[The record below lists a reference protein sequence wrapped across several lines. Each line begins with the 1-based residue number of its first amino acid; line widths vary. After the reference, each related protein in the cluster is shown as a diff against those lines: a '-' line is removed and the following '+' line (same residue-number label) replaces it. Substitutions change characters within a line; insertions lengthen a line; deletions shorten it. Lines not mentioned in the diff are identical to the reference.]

1 MGADEQSV
9 TGISPAST
17 ATHTPRLTRS
27 GARRRGDEY
36 QDVQAQS
43 ILVEWL
49 GNADRYQWVQLEA
62 DESGFLD
69 DILALRSDGVLDA
82 WQVKY
87 STVSHA
93 PDELWG
99 WDALLEQKLGA
110 RGPKQ
115 SLLQKWFVT
124 WEDYLSRGIEV
135 APGLLTNRRAAPELT
150 LGAPWGGYVQW
161 TDLHEETRRK
171 ILALLGDEA
180 RVRAFFEVFHFRV
193 GEPSLRELEDGTRE
207 RFERLGGTP
216 SGLYALEKAVREWV
230 NTKDNP
236 PPDGHIHLAEVR
248 RVAKLKTHPVRLRT
262 FLPPITFFER
272 YMEPQLLFH
281 HRLPQVG
288 RRAQLNDL
296 LTFVEGGAQIGLLP
310 GRGGSGKSKL
320 LHTLCRRLARR
331 RPDLSVRLVAEPPSI
346 TETALEELPDDNC
359 LVIVDDAHRATGI
372 EVLFAAA
379 RQNPKLK
386 VLLVTRPHAT
396 DYLAAQARS
405 AGFDRNHIVINKSL
419 PELNYAREHR
429 RLARLVLGRDWAH
442 YADRLASVTR
452 DSPFLTV
459 LGGEL
464 LRTEQV
470 APSFLDR
477 YDKFREEVLSKFRDV
492 QFGHIISQLDPRF
505 TQQLCAEVLPLV
517 AALTPFDLENA
528 ALLQAV
534 ARLMG
539 TDEVKLKQLLGA
551 LVKGGALVR
560 GGRLLRIV
568 PDVLS
573 DFILHEACF
582 TPDGVPTGWATR
594 VYQEVAGFRLDVVLR
609 NLAEL
614 DWRIRTAPQTQD
626 QDYPGPATYET
637 GLLDFVWRDIEERFR
652 GSSLAERKDW
662 LTRLERIASMQPHR
676 LWPLVEIA
684 LNEPASEDR
693 AEDSQELRPWH
704 RPTTQADVLGALA
717 PILRGVARDERY
729 TARCADLL
737 WEMGR
742 NQETRQGYSSS
753 AIETL
758 RQLASYEKG
767 KPLVFSHIV
776 LERCREWMND
786 PDIHKYRHSV
796 LEVLSPMLERR
807 VNWTETDGRW
817 LSYGSFT
824 LPPEPLREL
833 RHGALELVERCAL
846 SGERRIVLEALH
858 TLHTPVSEEGLW
870 GLRNEDP
877 TEWQAWEEET
887 IAALEIVA
895 RVADSNNDPFV
906 RLRIWEELHL
916 QAEHGPRPA
925 VRSRAR
931 EILEAIPHS
940 FESRFILLLTGSH
953 GWERYRR
960 TWVHPE
966 EDDDDWLKADQATRH
981 IIDQKRYQRNAEF
994 ARQVTREWVELHP
1007 VPREGFDALDEWINR
1022 IETSGWWKDFWTRSN
1037 PFMLQLAT
1045 DYPSYA
1051 RALCEI
1057 ATEKPEART
1066 TGKCD
1071 DLLCEIRRQDQKEA
1085 LKLVQHFLKENHP
1098 NLWLR
1103 VAGSYA
1109 WRCWPA
1115 DPLPEEWQIV
1125 RDLLAFPHPQVKRSA
1140 ARIVQAIASADMARA
1155 IEMVFETEVG
1165 EDSELADTLFAIFEE
1180 RRGFN
1185 FGEIKSDDLGRL
1197 LEKLSTVESVRSY
1210 HLGRFLL
1217 QAALRD
1223 PVAVARFLLGRVR
1236 RKIQLDKERVEK
1248 PVTDVRLQMQQT
1260 LDKFGGLP
1268 ESGFHDEKFQEV
1280 ANHRDYRDALR
1291 LLRDAALNEEY
1302 RWALIYE
1309 DTLSEL
1315 FRDFSLNYCFASLE
1329 VLNEWIDSG
1338 DCIKVRAAVYLLG
1351 DTYLGFYVRNLP
1363 FVSNYLRRAKVCG
1376 KTVFEAVERAML
1388 HSAEYGPP
1396 RAMASRR
1403 GERSNAL
1410 FHNAIKALEQVQGDT
1425 LTTRFFQQIR
1435 DKGQE
1440 MIRSEMR
1447 QDAEEEVFFRS

>member
-1 MGADEQSV
+1 M
-9 TGISPAST
+9 
-17 ATHTPRLTRS
+17 
-27 GARRRGDEY
+27 
-36 QDVQAQS
+36 
-43 ILVEWL
+43 
-49 GNADRYQWVQLEA
+49 
-62 DESGFLD
+62 
-69 DILALRSDGVLDA
+69 
-82 WQVKY
+82 
-87 STVSHA
+87 
-93 PDELWG
+93 
-99 WDALLEQKLGA
+99 
-110 RGPKQ
+110 
-115 SLLQKWFVT
+115 
-124 WEDYLSRGIEV
+124 
-135 APGLLTNRRAAPELT
+135 
-150 LGAPWGGYVQW
+150 
-161 TDLHEETRRK
+161 
-171 ILALLGDEA
+171 
-180 RVRAFFEVFHFRV
+180 
-193 GEPSLRELEDGTRE
+193 
-207 RFERLGGTP
+207 
-216 SGLYALEKAVREWV
+216 
-230 NTKDNP
+230 
-236 PPDGHIHLAEVR
+236 
-248 RVAKLKTHPVRLRT
+248 
-262 FLPPITFFER
+262 
-272 YMEPQLLFH
+272 
-281 HRLPQVG
+281 
-288 RRAQLNDL
+288 
-296 LTFVEGGAQIGLLP
+296 P

-331 RPDLSVRLVAEPPSI
+331 HPDLSVRLVAENLPI
-346 TETALEELPDDNC
+346 KETALEELPDDSC
-359 LVIVDDAHRATGI
+359 LVIVDDAHRTAGI
-372 EVLFAAA
+372 EVLLAAA
-379 RQNPKLK
+379 RQNPNLK

-405 AGFDRNHIVINKSL
+405 AGFDRNHIVINKPL
-419 PELNYAREHR
+419 PDLNYAHEHR
-429 RLARLVLGRDWAH
+429 RLARLVLGRDWTH
-442 YADRLASVTR
+442 YADKLASVTR
-452 DSPFLTV
+452 DSPLLTV

-477 YDKFREEVLSKFRDV
+477 HDAFREEVLSRFRDI

-505 TQQLCAEVLPLV
+505 TPQLCAEVLPLV
-517 AALTPFDLENA
+517 AALTPVDLENTS
-528 ALLQAV
+528 LLQAV
-534 ARLMG
+534 ARLSE
-539 TDEVKLKQLLGA
+539 TNEVKLKQLLGA

-560 GGRLLRIV
+560 GGRLVRIV

-582 TPDGVPTGWATR
+582 TPDGMPTGWASR
-594 VYQEVAGFRLDVVLR
+594 VYQEVVGFRLDVVLR
-609 NLAEL
+609 NLSEL
-614 DWRIRTAPQTQD
+614 DWRVRTAARNQD
-626 QDYPGPATYET
+626 QSSTDPVTSET

-652 GSSLAERKDW
+652 TSSLAERKDW

-684 LNEPASEDR
+684 LNEPASKDR
-693 AEDSQELRPWH
+693 GEVSPELRPWH
-704 RPTTQADVLGALA
+704 RPTTQADVLAALA

-742 NQETRQGYSSS
+742 DQETRQGYSSS

-758 RQLASYEKG
+758 RRLASYEKG

-833 RHGALELVERCAL
+833 RHGALELVERCTL
-846 SGERRIVLEALH
+846 SGERRVVLEALH

-870 GLRNEDP
+870 GLRDEDP

-895 RVADSNNDPFV
+895 RVSERNDDPFV

-931 EILEAIPHS
+931 EILEAIPHT
-940 FESRFILLLTGSH
+940 FDSRFILLLTGSH

-960 TWVHPE
+960 TWAHPE
-966 EDDDDWLKADQATRH
+966 EDDDDWLKADQATRLL
-981 IIDQKRYQRNAEF
+981 IDQKRFRRDAEF

-1007 VPREGFDALDEWINR
+1007 NPREGFDALDEWIKR
-1022 IETSGWWKDFWTRSN
+1022 IEASGWWKDFWTRSN
-1037 PFMLQLAT
+1037 PFMLQLAA

-1051 RALCEI
+1051 RTLCEI
-1057 ATEKPEART
+1057 ATEKPEAHT

-1071 DLLCEIRRQDQKEA
+1071 DLLCELRRQDQKEA
-1085 LKLVQHFLKENHP
+1085 LKLVHHFLKQDHP

-1155 IEMVFETEVG
+1155 IEMIFETEVG

-1185 FGEIKSDDLGRL
+1185 FGEIKSDDLERL

-1223 PVAVARFLLGRVR
+1223 PAAVARFLLGRVR
-1236 RKIQLDKERVEK
+1236 RKIQIDKVRIER
-1248 PVTDVRLQMQQT
+1248 PVTDIRLQIQQT

-1268 ESGFHDEKFQEV
+1268 ESGFHDEKLQEV
-1280 ANHRDYRDALR
+1280 ANHPDYRDALR
-1291 LLRDAALNEEY
+1291 FLRDAALNEEY

-1315 FRDFSLNYCFASLE
+1315 FRDFSLNYSSASLE

-1363 FVSNYLRRAKVCG
+1363 FVSNYLRRAKDCG
-1376 KTVFEAVERAML
+1376 TTIFEEVERAML

-1396 RAMASRR
+1396 RAMASHR

-1410 FHNAIKALEQVQGDT
+1410 FHNAIKALEQVQGDP
-1425 LTTRFFQQIR
+1425 LTVHFFQLIR

-1440 MIRSEMR
+1440 MIRSEMQ

>member
-1 MGADEQSV
+1 MDANEQNV
-9 TGISPAST
+9 TGIPPATS
-17 ATHTPRLTRS
+17 ATHALRLTRS

-36 QDVQAQS
+36 QDVQALS

-49 GNADRYQWVQLEA
+49 EQADRYQWVQLEA

-69 DILALRSDGVLDA
+69 DILALRSDGVLDV
-82 WQVKY
+82 WQVKF
-87 STVSHA
+87 STISHA
-93 PDELWG
+93 PDDMWG
-99 WDALLEQKLGA
+99 WDALLEQKPGV
-110 RGPKQ
+110 RGPRS

-124 WEDYLSRGIEV
+124 WQDYLSRGIKV
-135 APGLLTNRRAAPELT
+135 SPGLLTNRRAAPELA
-150 LGAPWGGYVQW
+150 LSAPRGGNIQWG
-161 TDLHEETRRK
+161 DLLEETRRK
-171 ILALLGDEA
+171 ILAQLGDEA
-180 RVRAFFEVFHFRV
+180 QVRAFFEAFQFRV
-193 GEPSLRELEDGTRE
+193 GEPSLRGLEEGTRQ
-207 RFERLGGTP
+207 RFERLGGTL

-236 PPDGHIHLAEVR
+236 PPDGYIHLDEVR
-248 RVAKLKTHPVRLRT
+248 RVSKLKAYPVRLRT
-262 FLPPITFFER
+262 FLPPVMFFER
-272 YMEPQLLFH
+272 YMEPPLLFH

-288 RRAQLNDL
+288 RRAQLNGL
-296 LTFVEGGAQIGLLP
+296 LTFVEGDAQIGLLP

-331 RPDLSVRLVAEPPSI
+331 RPDLSVRLVAENLPI
-346 TETALEELPDDNC
+346 KETALEELPDDSC
-359 LVIVDDAHRATGI
+359 LVIVDDAHRTAGI
-372 EVLFAAA
+372 EVLLAAA
-379 RQNPKLK
+379 HQYPNLK

-405 AGFDRNHIVINKSL
+405 AGFDRNHIVINEPL
-419 PELNYAREHR
+419 PDLNYAREHR

-442 YADRLASVTR
+442 YADRLAAVTR
-452 DSPFLTV
+452 DSPLLTV

-477 YDKFREEVLSKFRDV
+477 HDTFRQEVLSRFRDV

-505 TQQLCAEVLPLV
+505 TPQLCAEVLPLV
-517 AALTPFDLENA
+517 AALTPFDTENT

-534 ARLMG
+534 ARLSG

-560 GGRLLRIV
+560 GGRLVRIV

-594 VYQEVAGFRLDVVLR
+594 VYQEVADFRLDVVLR

-614 DWRIRTAPQTQD
+614 DWRVRTAPLAQD
-626 QDYPGPATYET
+626 ESSADTAIPET

-652 GSSLAERKDW
+652 AGSLAERKDW
-662 LTRLERIASMQPHR
+662 LARFERIASMQPHR

-684 LNEPASEDR
+684 LNEPASEDQ
-693 AEDSQELRPWH
+693 EEVSLELRPWH
-704 RPTTQADVLGALA
+704 RPTTQADVLAALA

-729 TARCADLL
+729 TARCAELL

-742 NQETRQGYSSS
+742 DQETRQGYSSS
-753 AIETL
+753 VIETL

-807 VNWTETDGRW
+807 VNWMEMDGRW
-817 LSYGSFT
+817 LSHGSFI

-846 SGERRIVLEALH
+846 SGERRVVLEALH
-858 TLHTPVSEEGLW
+858 TLHAPVSEEGLW
-870 GLRNEDP
+870 GLRDEDP

-895 RVADSNNDPFV
+895 RVAERNDDPFV

-960 TWVHPE
+960 TWAHPE
-966 EDDDDWLKADQATRH
+966 EDDDEWVKADQATRY
-981 IIDQKRYQRNAEF
+981 IIDQKRFQRDAEF
-994 ARQVTREWVELHP
+994 ASQVTREWVELHP
-1007 VPREGFDALDEWINR
+1007 NPREGFDALDEWIIR
-1022 IETSGWWKDFWTRSN
+1022 IEASGWWKDFWTRSN
-1037 PFMLQLAT
+1037 PFMLQLAV

-1057 ATEKPEART
+1057 AIEKPEAHA

-1071 DLLCEIRRQDQKEA
+1071 DLLCELRRQDQKEA
-1085 LKLVQHFLKENHP
+1085 LKLVQRFLEQDHP
-1098 NLWLR
+1098 NLWQR

-1109 WRCWPA
+1109 WRCWPT

-1125 RDLLAFPHPQVKRSA
+1125 HDLLAFPYPQVKRSA
-1140 ARIVQAIASADMARA
+1140 ARIVSAIASTDMGRA
-1155 IEMVFETEVG
+1155 LEMILETEIG
-1165 EDSELADTLFAIFEE
+1165 EDSELANTLFAIFEE

-1185 FGEIKSDDLGRL
+1185 FGEIKSDVLGRL
-1197 LEKLSTVESVRSY
+1197 LEKISRLESVRSY

-1217 QAALRD
+1217 RAALRD
-1223 PVAVARFLLGRVR
+1223 PVAVARFLLGRVMH
-1236 RKIQLDKERVEK
+1236 KIQLDKHRIEK
-1248 PVTDVRLQMQQT
+1248 PVADFRQQILQT

-1268 ESGFHDEKFQEV
+1268 QSGFHDEGFKEV
-1280 ANHRDYRDALR
+1280 AGHPDYHAALR
-1291 LLRDAALNEEY
+1291 VIRDAALDEEY
-1302 RWALIYE
+1302 RWALTHE
-1309 DTLSEL
+1309 DTLPEL
-1315 FRDFSLNYCFASLE
+1315 FRDFSLNYCPASLE
-1329 VLNEWIDSG
+1329 ILNEWIDSG
-1338 DCIKVRAAVYLLG
+1338 DCVKVRTAVYLLG
-1351 DTYLGFYVRNLP
+1351 DTYLGFYVRNLL
-1363 FVSNYLRRAKVCG
+1363 FVSNYLRRAKECG
-1376 KTVFEAVERAML
+1376 ELVFEEVERAML
-1388 HSAEYGPP
+1388 HNAEYGPP
-1396 RAMASRR
+1396 RAMASHR

-1410 FHNAIKALEQVQGDT
+1410 FHKAMQALEQAQGDQ
-1425 LTTRFFQQIR
+1425 LTVRFFQQIR

-1440 MIRSEMR
+1440 MIQSEMR
-1447 QDAEEEVFFRS
+1447 QAAEEEVFFRS